1 MNTSG
6 TSYLFHSIFNRR
18 KALAGAV
25 AGVLAPA
32 LPTWA
37 RPGPSGSADEGPPA
51 LALAQEFRPGQ
62 WRSGHWVSEKYD
74 GLRGHWDG
82 STLRTRGGEVIAAP
96 AWFTAGWPATPLD
109 GELWAGRG
117 AFTQALSTVRSQNA
131 SEAAWRQIRFM
142 VFDLPAHGGVFD
154 ERLAALPRVVAAL
167 QQSWV
172 QAVPHW
178 RVDSEAA
185 LRAQLRQLE
194 REGAEGLM
202 LRRGDAPY
210 RAGRSGD
217 LLKLKS
223 HQDAEALV
231 LAHLPGQGKHQGQ
244 LGALLVALPGG
255 QRFRLGTGLSDA
267 ERQHPPAI
275 GSRVTYRYRGHHP
288 DGLPRFASYLRPAA
302 D

>member
-1 MNTSG
+1 MKTSG
-6 TSYLFHSIFNRR
+6 TSYLFHSNLNRR
-18 KALAGAV
+18 KALAGTM
-25 AGVLAPA
+25 AGGLAPA
-32 LPTWA
+32 LPAWA
-37 RPGPSGSADEGPPA
+37 GRSGDGAPA

-62 WRSGHWVSEKYD
+62 WRAGHWVSEKYD

-82 STLRTRGGEVIAAP
+82 STLRTRGGEVVTAP

-154 ERLAALPRVVAAL
+154 ERLAALPGVIAAL
-167 QQSWV
+167 QQPWV

-194 REGAEGLM
+194 GEGAEGLV

-255 QRFRLGTGLSDA
+255 QRFRLGTGLSEAD
-267 ERQHPPAI
+267 RQSPPAI
-275 GSRVTYRYRGHHP
+275 GSRVTYRHRGHHP
-288 DGLPRFASYLRPAA
+288 DGLPRFASYLRPAV

>member
-1 MNTSG
+1 MKTSG
-6 TSYLFHSIFNRR
+6 TSYLFHSNLNRR
-18 KALAGAV
+18 KALAGTM
-25 AGVLAPA
+25 AGALAPA
-32 LPTWA
+32 LPAWA
-37 RPGPSGSADEGPPA
+37 GRSGDGAPA
-51 LALAQEFRPGQ
+51 LALAQEFRPGL
-62 WRSGHWVSEKYD
+62 WRAGHWVSEKYD

-82 STLRTRGGEVIAAP
+82 STLRTRGGEVVTAP

-154 ERLAALPRVVAAL
+154 ERLAALPGVIAAL
-167 QQSWV
+167 QQPWV

-194 REGAEGLM
+194 GEGAEGLV

-255 QRFRLGTGLSDA
+255 QRFRLGTGLSEA
-267 ERQHPPAI
+267 ERQSPPAI
-275 GSRVTYRYRGHHP
+275 GSRVTYRHRGHHP
-288 DGLPRFASYLRPAA
+288 DGLPRFASYLRPAV